1 MVVLVR
7 VLLGSRT
14 NIIDVIGIGLGI
26 GTDIDDID
34 IDTYTY
40 K

>member
-34 IDTYTY
+34 IDIWL
-40 K
+40 